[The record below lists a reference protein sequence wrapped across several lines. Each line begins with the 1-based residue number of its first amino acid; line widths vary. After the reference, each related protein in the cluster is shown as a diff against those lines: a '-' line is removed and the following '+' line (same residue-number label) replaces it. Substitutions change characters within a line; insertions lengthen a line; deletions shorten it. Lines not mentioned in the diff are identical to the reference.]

1 MQQSHSWGIP
11 RQNYNSTP
19 PEADPEVVFPSADAC
34 RLASD
39 KYQALL
45 NLDGLRPEYRAMAIY
60 KSGQSLWKA
69 GDEKDA
75 FDQFNQMVYLV
86 PAKDAA
92 SRPVEA
98 FWIFRAVDA
107 LETLAHKDPSIPN
120 VESAVAALRWLEQ
133 TGTVDQAS
141 IRQRVRALRKKQYQ
155 PAIPASPNTTTSP
168 ESSKS

>member
-1 MQQSHSWGIP
+1 
-11 RQNYNSTP
+11 
-19 PEADPEVVFPSADAC
+19 
-34 RLASD
+34 
-39 KYQALL
+39 
-45 NLDGLRPEYRAMAIY
+45 MAIY

>member
-1 MQQSHSWGIP
+1 
-11 RQNYNSTP
+11 
-19 PEADPEVVFPSADAC
+19 
-34 RLASD
+34 
-39 KYQALL
+39 
-45 NLDGLRPEYRAMAIY
+45 MAVY

-75 FDQFNQMVYLV
+75 FALFDQMVYLV

-107 LETLAHKDPSIPN
+107 LESLAHKDPSVSN
-120 VESAVAALRWLEQ
+120 VESAVGALRWLEQ

-141 IRQRVRALRKKQYQ
+141 VRQRIRALRKKQYQ
-155 PAIPASPNTTTSP
+155 PPLPASSTTTTTP
-168 ESSKS
+168 ESSQS